1 MEGLR
6 PSRARGRSLIYV
18 FLTLFLLLG
27 SVSAHRSA
35 WQGNAELHTIFETIA
50 TVLQFVTGAM
60 ALVRYYTKKSGMF
73 LLLGSGFL
81 GGAFLDGYHA
91 LATSSFSAGLIPS
104 ALSTLTPW
112 SGVMSRVFMS
122 LLMCASVVAWKREAS
137 RPGDR
142 VKDSLVY
149 LLVGTATIVSFI
161 LFALVWLPPPFDPN
175 HMIHRPA
182 DFVPGVFFSL
192 AAIGY
197 LWKGRGKLT
206 LLNTGW

>member
-6 PSRARGRSLIYV
+6 LNRARGRSLTYV
-18 FLTLFLLLG
+18 LLTVVLLLA
-27 SVSAHRSA
+27 SIPAHRSG
-35 WQGNAELHTIFETIA
+35 WRGNAELHTMFEIVA